1 MKKASETRALRLLS
15 VVCKLMQRDAA
26 LMMMFARLVL
36 AMGPGL
42 FVIALDDR
50 RV

>member
-15 VVCKLMQRDAA
+15 AVCRPTQRDAA
-26 LMMMFARLVL
+26 LMMMFARLAL

-42 FVIALDDR
+42 FVI
-50 RV
+50 VVGSVGV